1 MRSDMILASPPKIPP
16 KNTETPVQF
25 SPPEGLFLLLHF
37 PQPSRFHIDQHA
49 ISRIIQIIIYN

>member
-1 MRSDMILASPPKIPP
+1 MILASPPKIPP